1 MPSLPRVELI
11 PQIDLH
17 LGHRL
22 VIPFPITWRW
32 PLPAAVHAA
41 SAEAPDTLHP
51 PSTSASA
58 TELWSASCKL
68 MATRTLMPEKCV
80 PRAGKPLV
88 EIA

>member
-32 PLPAAVHAA
+32 PLPSVVHAA
-41 SAEAPDTLHP
+41 GAEAPETPHSS
-51 PSTSASA
+51 STSASV
-58 TELWSASCKL
+58 TRLWSALCTL
-68 MATRTLMPEKCV
+68 MATRTPMAEKCV
-80 PRAGKPLV
+80 PRAVKTLV